1 MKNNDDILQ
10 ARDNAD
16 LLVDAAGVE
25 QAVERMASAITTRL
39 AKSNPLVL
47 CVMNGGIVPTGWLLP
62 RLDFPLQID
71 YVHAS
76 RYQGDIEGRE
86 LHWMAKPVLSVQNRA
101 VLLIDDILDEGITLA
116 GIVDWCRGQGAAEVL
131 TAVLTV
137 KQHDRNH
144 TGLVADFVGLQ
155 IPDRYVF
162 GCGLDYKYYWRNLPA
177 IYAVKED
184 V

>member
-76 RYQGDIEGRE
+76 RYQGD
-86 LHWMAKPVLSVQNRA
+86 
-101 VLLIDDILDEGITLA
+101 LA
-116 GIVDWCRGQGAAEVL
+116 A
-131 TAVLTV
+131 
-137 KQHDRNH
+137 
-144 TGLVADFVGLQ
+144 
-155 IPDRYVF
+155 
-162 GCGLDYKYYWRNLPA
+162 
-177 IYAVKED
+177 
-184 V
+184 